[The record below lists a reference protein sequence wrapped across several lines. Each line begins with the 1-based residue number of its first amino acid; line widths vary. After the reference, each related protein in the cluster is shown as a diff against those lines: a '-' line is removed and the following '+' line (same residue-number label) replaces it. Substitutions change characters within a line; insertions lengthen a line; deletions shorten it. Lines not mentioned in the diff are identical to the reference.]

1 MVSSHVLLSDLS
13 FRFVFIVSYDLMVYD
28 QRNYHVRYIGSIKVN
43 YDIVFY
49 SLLPTLWLLG
59 EYVRRIVKLIVS
71 GS

>member
-49 SLLPTLWLLG
+49 SFFPLF
-59 EYVRRIVKLIVS
+59 
-71 GS
+71 GSLMGMYTELSN

>member
-1 MVSSHVLLSDLS
+1 MVSTHVLLSDLS
-13 FRFVFIVSYDLMVYD
+13 FRFVFIVSYELMMYD

-49 SLLPTLWLLG
+49 SFLPTLWLLG
-59 EYVRRIVKLIVS
+59 GYVHRVVKLIVR